1 MGNDNGIKHGVVEG
15 DRIYIRGILHY
26 LEHIRELERRLGATI
41 VMDLKTINTLDEIFE
56 DYVKRNGE
64 PPTSIVDN
72 MTHDV
77 FLPVTA
83 SREGGILPL
92 STKLYFRVNKGVVVP
107 GGKT

>member
-1 MGNDNGIKHGVVEG
+1 MGENGRIKHGVVEG
-15 DRIYIRGILHY
+15 DRIYIRGVSHY
-26 LEHIRELERRLGATI
+26 LEHIRELEQRLGATI

-77 FLPVTA
+77 FLPVMA
-83 SREGGILPL
+83 NREGGVLPL
-92 STKLYFRVNKGVVVP
+92 STKLYFRVNKNVVVP
-107 GGKT
+107 GGKA